1 MSRKTVQVVDLITF
15 ANIALARTDD
25 EATFGFKQGIC
36 TMVEKAMFLADNYN
50 GFSFLDNSHTTPG
63 TMGHVSRKYY
73 FPKDR
78 K

>member
-1 MSRKTVQVVDLITF
+1 MSRKTVQLVELITF
-15 ANIALARTDD
+15 ANQQLARTDS
-25 EATFGFKQGIC
+25 EATFGFKEGIC

-50 GFSFLDNSHTTPG
+50 GFSFLDSSQTQPYTI
-63 TMGHVSRKYY
+63 GHVSRKYY

>member
-1 MSRKTVQVVDLITF
+1 MARKTVLVVNLIAF
-15 ANIALARTDD
+15 ANEALARTDA
-25 EATFGFKQGIC
+25 EATFGFKEGIC

-50 GFSFLDNSHTTPG
+50 GFSFLDNSQTEPYTI
-63 TMGHVSRKYY
+63 GHVSRKYY